1 MAKPPSTTRRSLPLQ
16 AILTLLFV
24 AIIVVTAGGLVLYS
38 HERLSRIAKVE
49 ARENFDRISA
59 TIARGIGGAIGSA
72 QIFLETAALSLDTD
86 MPPEQLAP
94 LFARLLREV
103 ERINPAVTGLTF
115 GRPDGRFYA
124 VFDLSR
130 GIPEE
135 VAAIAKDK
143 AAFAVRIGL
152 QTGPGAGEG
161 ADEHW
166 QVLDGDLKTIGT
178 TPITTTDYDPRL
190 RPWYQDAMRLGGLV
204 LTSPYQFRPL
214 PVMGVTLAQRLDD
227 SPGDVISIDVELDD
241 LDRQLAELRE
251 SPEMELF
258 VFDDRGNL
266 IAHPD
271 AARLRMEIE
280 PDAPEAMTPIA
291 LLDDPEIAALYASYR
306 ADSGSGD
313 RVVTI
318 AGRPYL
324 TRFQTV
330 KGPVRGLTTAMA
342 APYDLI
348 LGPADRLQTRLLLVG
363 LAAIL
368 VGAVIVMLV
377 SGRVTRP
384 LRDLQAD
391 VARIMK
397 FDFEEPP
404 LRRSSIA
411 EIVELGGAVTAMRA
425 ALRQFSR
432 YVPGQLVHNILAHR
446 VQPELGG
453 KRQTLTLLFSDV
465 VGFTTLAENLDPETL
480 TQVASR
486 YFSEV
491 GAALVESGG
500 TIDKYI
506 GDAVMAFWNAPAP
519 QPDHVRLACLGA
531 LEAAE
536 RVRKLNEAFQAE
548 GSPVMPT
555 RFGLHTGEVVVGTIG
570 SVDRINY
577 TALGHVVN
585 LASRIEGLNKRY
597 GTTIL
602 VSDAVRQGA
611 GGDFLFRFVDSVVP
625 VGATEPIALYEL
637 MGLAEKLPDTGQRV
651 ALWNEACSRYYA
663 RDWDAVL
670 ARLDQMQER
679 WPEDR
684 LAQLYRD
691 RADRHRREPPPADW
705 TGIERAKT
713 K

>member
-1 MAKPPSTTRRSLPLQ
+1 
-16 AILTLLFV
+16 
-24 AIIVVTAGGLVLYS
+24 
-38 HERLSRIAKVE
+38 
-49 ARENFDRISA
+49 
-59 TIARGIGGAIGSA
+59 
-72 QIFLETAALSLDTD
+72 
-86 MPPEQLAP
+86 
-94 LFARLLREV
+94 
-103 ERINPAVTGLTF
+103 
-115 GRPDGRFYA
+115 
-124 VFDLSR
+124 
-130 GIPEE
+130 
-135 VAAIAKDK
+135 
-143 AAFAVRIGL
+143 
-152 QTGPGAGEG
+152 
-161 ADEHW
+161 
-166 QVLDGDLKTIGT
+166 
-178 TPITTTDYDPRL
+178 
-190 RPWYQDAMRLGGLV
+190 
-204 LTSPYQFRPL
+204 
-214 PVMGVTLAQRLDD
+214 
-227 SPGDVISIDVELDD
+227 
-241 LDRQLAELRE
+241 
-251 SPEMELF
+251 
-258 VFDDRGNL
+258 
-266 IAHPD
+266 
-271 AARLRMEIE
+271 
-280 PDAPEAMTPIA
+280 
-291 LLDDPEIAALYASYR
+291 
-306 ADSGSGD
+306 
-313 RVVTI
+313 
-318 AGRPYL
+318 
-324 TRFQTV
+324 
-330 KGPVRGLTTAMA
+330 
-342 APYDLI
+342 
-348 LGPADRLQTRLLLVG
+348 
-363 LAAIL
+363 
-368 VGAVIVMLV
+368 
-377 SGRVTRP
+377 
-384 LRDLQAD
+384 
-391 VARIMK
+391 MK

-404 LRRSSIA
+404 LRRSSIG
-411 EIVELGGAVTAMRA
+411 EIVELGGAVTAMRT

-506 GDAVMAFWNAPAP
+506 GDAVMAFWNAPTP

-531 LEAAE
+531 LAAAE

-548 GSPVMPT
+548 GDPVMPT

-611 GGDFLFRFVDSVVP
+611 GEDFLFRFVDSVVP
-625 VGATEPIALYEL
+625 AGATEPIALYEL

-651 ALWNEACSRYYA
+651 ALWNEACARYYA
-663 RDWDAVL
+663 RDWDGVL

-705 TGIERAKT
+705 TGVERAKT